1 MPTLSRSGRFGL
13 LFLLMPLLVQ
23 AQIDPRLL
31 TAIRQNNPAGVQ
43 TALKAGANPNA
54 TDSLGATPLMW
65 ACFKADTAVVKLL
78 VQRGAKT
85 ECRGII
91 SADTSSYYG
100 SLTGLAAGLNKLPL
114 LRYLLETLKLPI
126 NGPEFNPET
135 GKNDGWTPVEWA
147 AFNGH
152 LAILTYLAERGADLK
167 VTNDNALVLALD
179 QKKAPVA
186 GFLIYKGLR
195 LQPTHPDYKK
205 YSERYLGL
213 IGVMS
218 REYNKKGRYDLA
230 AYFAELRRAIYAQ
243 TVSQT
248 DGLYAV
254 MVNDIAVLERGMG
267 HYDKALS
274 LGLEALGIC
283 ERAVGKETRTYVS
296 ILAGLSTVYDN
307 LDRYD
312 KSLETCKEALSIGGR
327 VFGNIHPSYALLC
340 NNMAHSYEQKGEYD
354 KALPLYIECKTI
366 QERVGLKRDP
376 DYTSTLN
383 NLAVLYDKMG
393 QFDKALPLFLDC
405 LKIQE
410 EILGKQHFLYVTT
423 LHNLASL
430 YNEMGKSDEA
440 LKLYKEVLA
449 VIKNSNLGQDH
460 YATTLADIASQYK
473 GRGLHTEA
481 DSLLKESQ
489 RIREAVLGKE
499 HTAYVNSLLKRAY
512 FYKEDG
518 QYDKALSL
526 LQESLTVSE
535 KFQGKMHPDY
545 IAIQV
550 RLATLYKGRRQY
562 QPALELYL
570 EALKNTEKVLGKWHP
585 DYAEIQYELADLYE
599 ETREFK
605 KAASLLIE
613 TRQQYKNQLL
623 KNSTI
628 LSEKALIQFQL
639 QFDRKDFTYSL
650 ARQTRDVSLIDQ
662 SYNDLLLS
670 KGIGLMAGQQFNRL
684 LGQIKDTATVRLLTR
699 HRDTQELLNRQLT
712 VPLRQQ
718 RGVDSLQRLSDGLE
732 QQLVMRL
739 PEYRE
744 SFNVLKMEWPEVQRA
759 LGNDEAAIE
768 FVVYDFYHNKYAPG
782 IRGIVYAALVLRP
795 GYRHPKFIHLGKEG
809 DLDELLIT
817 DTESPAQIND
827 LYRGGVAER
836 GNDKTQLARGRALSR
851 LIWQPLD
858 SLLQGVKTV
867 YVSPAGR
874 LHQIAL
880 AALPYPADTNQ
891 RMADRFQ
898 IREVGSTRVVAL
910 RNAQIERPF
919 AEKSFK
925 TSLYGGIT
933 YDANK
938 GRSSSQKID
947 QSIDNKIVKAWDYL
961 PGTQIEIDA
970 LRRLLP
976 PAHTTFLNREAAT
989 EGSVKALSGR
999 APSVLHIATHGFFF
1013 PPPPVPQNVIEIP
1026 PGDNI
1031 TIDVRELSE
1040 KARKEREAAKRLA
1053 DASDD
1058 RSRFQFS
1065 ENPLLRSGLVMAG
1078 ANYVWKGG
1086 TPIEGVDDGI
1096 LTAYELSNLNLRGTE
1111 LVVLSAC
1118 ETGLGQVR
1126 GSEGVYG
1133 LQRAVKM
1140 AGARYLLMSL
1150 WRVSDQETA
1159 EYMTLF
1165 YGQLLKK
1172 GSVPAAYDY
1181 AQSQMR
1187 TRHPKEPFKWAAFVL
1202 VE

>member
-1 MPTLSRSGRFGL
+1 ML
-13 LFLLMPLLVQ
+13 PLLAQ

-85 ECRGII
+85 ECRGIL

-114 LRYLLETLKLPI
+114 LRYLIETLKLPV
-126 NGPEFNPET
+126 NEPEYNPET
-135 GKNDGWTPVEWA
+135 KKNDGWTPAEWA
-147 AFNGH
+147 AFNGN
-152 LAILTYLAERGADLK
+152 LAVLIYLTSRGADLT
-167 VTNDNALVLALD
+167 VSSDNALVLALD
-179 QKKAPVA
+179 RKKDPVA
-186 GFLIYKGLR
+186 GFLLDKGLR
-195 LQPTHPDYKK
+195 LQPTHPDYRQYKD
-205 YSERYLGL
+205 RYLGL
-213 IGVMS
+213 IKALS
-218 REYNKKGRYDLA
+218 WEYNKRGRYDRA
-230 AYFAELRRAIYAQ
+230 TFFAELRRAIYAQ

-248 DGLYAV
+248 DELYAV
-254 MVNDIAVLERGMG
+254 MVNDIAVLERAMG

-274 LGLEALGIC
+274 RGLEALGIC
-283 ERAVGKETRTYVS
+283 EKAVGKETQTYVS

-312 KSLETCKEALSIGGR
+312 KSMETCKEALSIGER
-327 VFGNIHPSYALLC
+327 VFGNIHPTYALLC
-340 NNMAHSYEQKGEYD
+340 NNMAHSYEQQGEYE

-376 DYTSTLN
+376 NYTNTLN
-383 NLAVLYDKMG
+383 NLAVLYDRMG
-393 QFDKALPLFLDC
+393 QFEKALPLFLDC

-410 EILGKQHFLYVTT
+410 EILGKQHSLYITT
-423 LHNLASL
+423 QHNLANL

-449 VIKNSNLGQDH
+449 VMKSGNLGQDH
-460 YATTLADIASQYK
+460 YATTLASIASQYK
-473 GRGLHTEA
+473 ARGLHTEA

-499 HTAYVNSLLKRAY
+499 HNAYANSLVQRAH

-518 QYDKALSL
+518 NYAQALPL
-526 LQESLTVSE
+526 LQEALAIRE
-535 KFQGKMHPDY
+535 KVQGKMHPNY
-545 IAIQV
+545 INTQV
-550 RLATLYKGRRQY
+550 ELATLYKNRRQY
-562 QPALELYL
+562 QPALDLYL
-570 EALKNTEKVLGKWHP
+570 EALKNTEKVLGKSHP
-585 DYAEIQYELADLYE
+585 DYAGIQYELADLYE
-599 ETREFK
+599 ETREFG

-613 TRQQYKNQLL
+613 TRQHYKNQLL

-628 LSEKALIQFQL
+628 LSEKALIQFQQ
-639 QFDRKDFTYSL
+639 QFDRNDFTYSL

-670 KGIGLMAGQQFNRL
+670 KGLGLMAGQQLNRL

-699 HRDTQELLNRQLT
+699 LRDTRELLNRQLT
-712 VPLRQQ
+712 IPLRQQ
-718 RGVDSLQRLSDGLE
+718 RGVDSLQRLSDVLE

-739 PEYRE
+739 PEYRD
-744 SFNVLKMEWPEVQRA
+744 SFNVLRMEWPEVQSA
-759 LGNDEAAIE
+759 LRTDEAAIE
-768 FVVYDFYHNKYAPG
+768 FVAYDYYHNKYSANVSA
-782 IRGIVYAALVLRP
+782 IVYAALVLRP
-795 GYRHPKFIHLGKEG
+795 GYRHPKFVYLGKAG
-809 DLDELLIT
+809 DLDELLAANA
-817 DTESPAQIND
+817 ESPMQIND
-827 LYRGGVAER
+827 LYRGGVAEKES
-836 GNDKTQLARGRALSR
+836 GNDKTQLARGRALSQ

-891 RMADRFQ
+891 RMADRFR
-898 IREVGSTRVVAL
+898 IRQVGSTRVVAL
-910 RNAQIERPF
+910 RNAQTERPF
-919 AEKSFK
+919 AKNSFK
-925 TSLYGGIT
+925 TRLYGGIT
-933 YDANK
+933 YEANK
-938 GRSSSQKID
+938 GTPSGQKTSQA
-947 QSIDNKIVKAWDYL
+947 IDNKAVKAWEYL
-961 PGTQIEIDA
+961 PGTQTEIDA

-976 PAHTTFLNREAAT
+976 PAQTTFLNREAAT

-999 APSVLHIATHGFFF
+999 PPSVLHIATHGFFF
-1013 PPPPVPQNVIEIP
+1013 TPPPKPQNVIEIP

-1053 DASDD
+1053 DATDE
-1058 RSRFQFS
+1058 RSRFRFS

-1078 ANYVWKGG
+1078 ANYVWRGG

-1096 LTAYELSNLNLRGTE
+1096 LTAYELSNLDLRGTE

-1165 YGQLLKK
+1165 YRHLLEK

-1181 AQSQMR
+1181 AQSQMQSR
-1187 TRHPKEPFKWAAFVL
+1187 YPKEPFKWAAFVL